1 MTFIRT
7 TQPDDAA
14 EGTLAMY
21 QRQQESWGYVP
32 NYARL
37 FSHRPE
43 VMAKWAH
50 LLACLKRNAGVRR
63 FELVTFA
70 AARALDSSYCTLA
83 HFRALAKLLTA
94 TELEFLVHE
103 TGPDPFAPAEREM
116 MRFATK
122 VVRGAARISAG
133 DVQALH
139 AHGLSDAEIFDI
151 AATAAG
157 RAFFAN
163 LIEALGAEADST
175 FLDLPEDV
183 RQVLTVGRPIDFR
196 VVVRLP
202 DVEQKQT
209 AQR

>member
-7 TQPDDAA
+7 TQPDQATDA
-14 EGTLAMY
+14 THAMY
-21 QRQQESWGYVP
+21 ERQQQSWGYVP
-32 NYARL
+32 NYARV

-43 VMAKWAH
+43 VMTKWAS
-50 LLACLKRNAGVRR
+50 LLACLKRNAGARR

-70 AARALDSSYCTLA
+70 AARALESSYCSLA
-83 HFRALAKLLTA
+83 HFRTLAKFLTEA
-94 TELEFLVHE
+94 ELDYLVH
-103 TGPDPFAPAEREM
+103 GAGADPFAPAEREM

-133 DVQALH
+133 DVQVLH
-139 AHGLSDAEIFDI
+139 AHGLSDTEIFDI

-163 LIEALGAEADST
+163 LIEALGAEADSA

-183 RQVLTVGRPIDFR
+183 RQALTARRPIDFR
-196 VVVRLP
+196 AVARLP
-202 DVEQKQT
+202 ELEGSGT
-209 AQR
+209 PQR

>member
-7 TQPDDAA
+7 THPDQATDA
-14 EGTLAMY
+14 THAMY
-21 QRQQESWGYVP
+21 ERQQKSWGYVP
-32 NYARL
+32 NYARV

-43 VMAKWAH
+43 VMEKWAS
-50 LLACLKRNAGVRR
+50 LLACLKRNADARR

-70 AARALDSSYCTLA
+70 AARALESSYCSLA
-83 HFRALAKLLTA
+83 HFRTLAKLLTEA
-94 TELEFLVHE
+94 ELDFLVHG
-103 TGPDPFAPAEREM
+103 TGNDPFLPAEREV
-116 MRFATK
+116 MRFAAK

-133 DVQALH
+133 DVQVLH

-175 FLDLPEDV
+175 FLELPEDV
-183 RQVLTVGRPIDFR
+183 RQALTVRRPIDFR
-196 VVVRLP
+196 DVARLP
-202 DVEQKQT
+202 GMDQLRA
-209 AQR
+209 AQP